1 MPELISYPDHY
12 PPIGAHTSIAGGV
25 QNAIYTGAEIGCD
38 VVQIFSKNQ
47 MQWKA
52 RPLTRDD
59 VEKFHQAV
67 QETGVQP
74 VTVHDA
80 YLINLGTANPVT
92 YRRSYQAF
100 VEELRRC
107 EMLEIPYLVMHPG
120 SHMGEGEEAGIQR
133 IAESIRQAY
142 QESGVERTV
151 VLLETTAGQGTNL
164 GYRFEQIAQI
174 MERTGLDEKIAVCV
188 DTCHI
193 FAAGYD
199 IRTFETYQ
207 QTKARFDQLIGLDK
221 LKVFHV
227 NDSKRELGSRIDR
240 HARIG
245 QGEIGLDAFR
255 LLVNDPDFRTTPMI
269 LEIPGGNDAYAE
281 DIRLLRQLVYSKEE
295 MENRG

>member
-1 MPELISYPDHY
+1 
-12 PPIGAHTSIAGGV
+12 
-25 QNAIYTGAEIGCD
+25 
-38 VVQIFSKNQ
+38 

-207 QTKARFDQLIGLDK
+207 QTKARFEQLIGLDK

-281 DIRLLRQLVYSKEE
+281 DIRLLRQLVHSKEE